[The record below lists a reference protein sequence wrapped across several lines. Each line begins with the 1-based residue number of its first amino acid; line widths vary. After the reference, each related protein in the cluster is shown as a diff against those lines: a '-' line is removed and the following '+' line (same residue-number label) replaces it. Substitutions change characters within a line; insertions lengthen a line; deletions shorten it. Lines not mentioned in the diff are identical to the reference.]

1 MRQGEGALIVG
12 GNVETIKAKETEARK
27 MELQLSSLSTSWS

>member
-12 GNVETIKAKETEARK
+12 GNVETIKAKEMGAQK
-27 MELQLSSLSTSWS
+27 MEPQLSSLSTSWS